1 VGGFMRNVI
10 EEFCQEIKV
19 DYFIYLYNKG
29 NSLSFPKCCKLS
41 ADIITSFLKMV
52 CDDRFKYICTTRVNA
67 YNHAW
72 TYYKDQQEEFIIDF
86 TNLQYT
92 NSNSE
97 LIRQGKF
104 SVEELRMILV
114 KEKVV
119 FDPEETYMY
128 ITYNWMYPKEQK
140 CFGILEKFSGSLSK
154 NSFMEYLEQSYDIVF
169 DKTNYF

>member
-1 VGGFMRNVI
+1 
-10 EEFCQEIKV
+10 
-19 DYFIYLYNKG
+19 
-29 NSLSFPKCCKLS
+29 
-41 ADIITSFLKMV
+41 
-52 CDDRFKYICTTRVNA
+52 
-67 YNHAW
+67 
-72 TYYKDQQEEFIIDF
+72 
-86 TNLQYT
+86 
-92 NSNSE
+92 
-97 LIRQGKF
+97 
-104 SVEELRMILV
+104 MILV